1 MYFTQLVKCDT
12 HGVSQQRLLELLNL
26 LLLLLDLILVL
37 LLSVPLK
44 SYHYYTMHISTYPSQ
59 LRFLGKDTTQ
69 DGHCRLS

>member
-1 MYFTQLVKCDT
+1 MNFTQLVECDT
-12 HGVSQQRLLELLNL
+12 HGVSQKRLLELLNL

-37 LLSVPLK
+37 LLSGPLK
-44 SYHYYTMHISTYPSQ
+44 SYQCYSMHISIYPSQ

>member
-1 MYFTQLVKCDT
+1 MDFTQLVKCDT
-12 HGVSQQRLLELLNL
+12 HGVSQQRLLELLDL

-37 LLSVPLK
+37 LLSGPLK
-44 SYHYYTMHISTYPSQ
+44 SYHCYSNDISIYPSQ